1 MQMRRIAIFIVALG
15 LTISGI
21 GGSTVSR
28 PVPGVTMAR
37 LDARIITGGS
47 PVKLVRYGGYT
58 IGVPVSWAVYH
69 LGLSSTTCVDYAR
82 NALYLGRPGLNQDC
96 PARVVGRVATISL
109 QIPPAAGLSA
119 TGPAAAR
126 LPGVNGPAT
135 GAGHSTSAWP
145 TVSNLPEGGGSV
157 RADTQDHELYAAAG
171 RPGLSI
177 TATYGS
183 DAASVLAIIQSLR
196 RTTSQPAMA
205 SPPGTANQ
213 PATASPPGTANQPA
227 TASRPARASQ
237 PAVPVRAN
245 SVDARIV
252 GKGFDTC
259 ATPSMAAMQAWVHSF
274 SYVGIYIGGAEV
286 GCPYGNLSP
295 AWVRYVRGLG
305 WGLIPTYVG
314 AQAPCNKQFAVRI
327 QPGWASAEGQA
338 AAQWAVQDAAGLG
351 MGRGTPIYYDMESFN
366 SAKAFC
372 TAQVLSFLDGW
383 TREIHAL
390 GYVSGVYSSAATG
403 AESLGL
409 ASSVNGH
416 SMAEP
421 DSIWF
426 AFWDGWS
433 NVIGTPYLSPSWW
446 PGYHRIKQYLGGHNR
461 SVNGFSLNIDAD
473 LIRGPAFR

>member
-1 MQMRRIAIFIVALG
+1 MQMRRVAIFIVALG

-21 GGSTVSR
+21 EGSTVSR

-37 LDARIITGGS
+37 LDARIITGAS
-47 PVKLVRYGGYT
+47 PVKVIQYGGYT

-69 LGLSSTTCVDYAR
+69 LSLSSTTCVDYAR
-82 NALYLGRPGLNQDC
+82 NALYLGRPGLNQKC
-96 PARVVGRVATISL
+96 PTRVVGRVATISL
-109 QIPPAAGLSA
+109 QFPAAAGSSA
-119 TGPAAAR
+119 AGPAAAG
-126 LPGVNGPAT
+126 LPGTNGPAA
-135 GAGHSTSAWP
+135 GAGHSTSALP
-145 TVSNLPEGGGSV
+145 TVGNLPEGGGSV
-157 RADTQDHELYAAAG
+157 RADTQDHELYAAVG

-196 RTTSQPAMA
+196 RTSSQPAMA
-205 SPPGTANQ
+205 SPRGTANQ
-213 PATASPPGTANQPA
+213 PATASPPGTASRPA
-227 TASRPARASQ
+227 TASQ
-237 PAVPVRAN
+237 PAIPVRAN
-245 SVDARIV
+245 SVDGQVV

-286 GCPYGNLSP
+286 GCPYGNLSA
-295 AWVRYVRGLG
+295 AWVRYVTRLG

-403 AESLGL
+403 AQSLGL
-409 ASSVNGH
+409 ASSVDGH
-416 SMAEP
+416 SLAEP
-421 DSIWF
+421 DALWF
-426 AFWDGWS
+426 AFWDGGA

-446 PGYHRIKQYLGGHNR
+446 PGYRRIKQYLGAHNR

-473 LIRGPAFR
+473 LIRGPTYR